1 MSDDAFH
8 LTPLD
13 VRTQEFS
20 RALRGYDRGQV
31 DEFMRR
37 ISEELDLLVRDRAQH
52 EERLRSAQEQL
63 RAFRERERA
72 MNDAL
77 VAAQQLRAETR
88 SQAEREAELVLREAR
103 MEAERIVGR
112 AQREEEVV
120 RERADSAE
128 RQFAAYI
135 AGFRALLS
143 RHLGE
148 VEGLEL
154 PPRGLA
160 GADGSVGGDG

>member
-1 MSDDAFH
+1 VSDDAFH

-20 RALRGYDRGQV
+20 RVLQGYDPSQV

-37 ISEELDLLVRDRAQH
+37 ISEELELLVRDRAQH
-52 EERLRSAQEQL
+52 EDRLRGAQEQL

-88 SQAEREAELVLREAR
+88 AQAEREAELVLREAR
-103 MEAERIVGR
+103 MEAERIVGQAKQEE
-112 AQREEEVV
+112 AQL

-128 RQFAAYI
+128 RQFAAYL
-135 AGFRALLS
+135 AGFRALLA

-154 PPRGLA
+154 PPRGPA
-160 GADGSVGGDG
+160 IERGGGNG